1 MNLLRGAVAR
11 AQLLVCWLSRLGTL
25 PALLGDAPPGVDAPS
40 PLPRLPFGLCLTTGS
55 SLSWQPF
62 LLCFS
67 EWDSV
72 AVGVPSALSFDSV
85 CIAAT
90 LSSCA
95 SVVVVMIAVMASFFP
110 TLWIWASECLQDR
123 SDCALLSSVL
133 PRIRTTAA
141 KEISFLLCIRSEISF
156 LLCVGCVVRSISF
169 VERWCV
175 VRLGWEF
182 GFPLAV
188 NNVAW

>member
-95 SVVVVMIAVMASFFP
+95 SVVLHSILVVDWSPFDNALVFLGRASVVSPRVSPSGCDSWLVPVFLGSRSRSSSLRPSCPFRHQVQLHFP
-110 TLWIWASECLQDR
+110 CVL
-123 SDCALLSSVL
+123 AL
-133 PRIRTTAA
+133 
-141 KEISFLLCIRSEISF
+141 
-156 LLCVGCVVRSISF
+156 VVHR
-169 VERWCV
+169 
-175 VRLGWEF
+175 
-182 GFPLAV
+182 
-188 NNVAW
+188 

>member
-1 MNLLRGAVAR
+1 MLSRPRLQCFNKRARMNLLRGAVAR

-123 SDCALLSSVL
+123 KHN
-133 PRIRTTAA
+133 T
-141 KEISFLLCIRSEISF
+141 
-156 LLCVGCVVRSISF
+156 GWNGVRH
-169 VERWCV
+169 
-175 VRLGWEF
+175 F
-182 GFPLAV
+182 GFSFFGRDNCFLACFSHFELIMTKI
-188 NNVAW
+188 